1 MNFEDIP
8 AFKDI
13 ESRIIIPNVSA
24 QSSILGQ
31 YVEILLGSDG
41 EFLIKSGSEVF
52 CFDFLDM
59 SAKDKAECYLGKGFA
74 RLAQIIPISGDEFF
88 IRIKFFAHPLSDGFK
103 INVLM
108 GDEMMEIFTRQR
120 NSSKMHE
127 NVKKYFL
134 IDGLG
139 NEDEYFLVYKG
150 AADGAG
156 DDIGGST
163 AFTLYSPQ
171 YSVSVEVKKETDL
184 LEKSFCEAIRV
195 VGSKNKFDKNLY
207 LVKGGIDFSSKKEYL
222 SAYAEKKLSSIT
234 AENDSYFKAWDRY
247 GEEEGILLLDMAKEI
262 GVLHFDGIEPA
273 DEPEILR
280 FFIKGEIPK
289 ILKCMGDFSKI
300 TLELASEPPLYVEKP
315 NISWKEFADGILI
328 NAEAENNGKKSN
340 SKKAKESLTINSIG
354 ENYIEVKC
362 SLGHKDIDKDKYF
375 FTMSFAGEKA
385 QIERRNKARR
395 NVLMGKSANPQ
406 LGLIIEGSSEILEA
420 RKPSKT
426 IIKAVSPYVREKIFP
441 KNAPT
446 PTQEKAIEIALNT
459 PDIALIQG
467 PPGTGKTTVINAII
481 ERLNEIKPKTDAQS
495 GAVLLSAFQ
504 HCAVENVKSRVK
516 VNGLPTVKFGG
527 KEKNDALDESGWNN
541 DLEAYIESIRGKIKE
556 RYPSLAKGKEL
567 LDVEKEYIS
576 YVLSPSREKAL
587 RLIDKLLDNP
597 AVALNRACASSLRGL
612 HEGLKIRNSKPYADV
627 DEESAALVREIRI
640 SEQGFKDDGPAILEK
655 ILEVFGGT
663 LLSADDKKSIEHIL
677 KTNKFDGDYIRGLKE
692 RLFDSVLPD
701 PVFNTE
707 KPKENILAAI
717 KAAMCAV
724 KDSFSAED
732 KLESV
737 LSEYL
742 SELEGN
748 IFGVRDSLKEL
759 TFVYAST
766 VQQCEGREILNAKG
780 KDRPNYDTVIVDEAA
795 RTSPRDLLIPMAK
808 AEKRI
813 ILVGDQRQL
822 PHIIDDSI
830 LVRIDRIDNGD
841 AQDKVDIAGDIRAKI
856 KDSMFGYLFNKLKI
870 LEKSDGIQRTITLDT
885 QYRMHPLLGKFVS
898 DNFYKQYGEDFKSDL
913 APEYFRHNIECLGD
927 ASAVWI
933 NVPLAAGECKRFGT
947 SWTRTPE
954 SECIV
959 RYLKELMEG
968 SDDKL
973 TFGVITFYKA
983 QADKIE
989 SEIKKLGIYEK
1000 VKDRVT
1006 IGTVD
1011 SFQGMEF
1018 DVVFLSMVRSRKIH
1032 KKSSALS
1039 LFGHLMMEN
1048 RLCVAMSR
1056 QKKLLIMVG
1065 DKDFATSRIA
1075 RESIPAVSN
1084 FYDICASKG
1093 KVLNV

>member
-8 AFKDI
+8 AFEEV
-13 ESRIIIPNVSA
+13 ESEIVIPI
-24 QSSILGQ
+24 SSTQFPALGP
-31 YVEILLGSDG
+31 YVEILLGSAG
-41 EFLIKSGSEVF
+41 EFLIKSGDEAF
-52 CFDFLDM
+52 YFDFLNM
-59 SAKDKAECYLGKGFA
+59 SAKDKAEYYLGKGFA
-74 RLAQIIPISGDEFF
+74 RLAKIIPISGNKFS

-103 INVLM
+103 INVLI
-108 GDEMMEIFTRQR
+108 GDEIMEIFTRKR
-120 NSSKMHE
+120 NPTKMYE
-127 NVKKYFL
+127 KVKKYFL

-139 NEDEYFLVYKG
+139 GEDEYFLIYKG
-150 AADGAG
+150 DVDVGK
-156 DDIGGST
+156 DDIGGLT
-163 AFTLYSPQ
+163 AFTLYNPQ
-171 YSVSVEVKKETDL
+171 YSISIEVKKETGL
-184 LEKSFCEAIRV
+184 LDKYFCEAIRA
-195 VGSKNKFDKNLY
+195 VGGKNKFDKNLY
-207 LVKGGIDFSSKKEYL
+207 LVKGGIAFSSKKDYL
-222 SAYAEKKLSSIT
+222 SACAKKKLSSIM
-234 AENDSYFKAWDRY
+234 AENDSYFKVWDRY

-262 GVLHFDGIEPA
+262 GVLHFDSIEPA
-273 DEPEILR
+273 DKPEVLR
-280 FFIKGEIPK
+280 FFIKEEIPK
-289 ILKCMGDFSKI
+289 ILKCMGDLSKI
-300 TLELASEPPLYVEKP
+300 TLELASELPLYVENP
-315 NISWKEFADGILI
+315 DISWKDFAAGILL
-328 NAEAENNGKKSN
+328 NAETENNGKKSD
-340 SKKAKESLTINSIG
+340 SKKSKGSLTINSIG
-354 ENYIEVKC
+354 ENYIEARC
-362 SLGHKDIDKDKYF
+362 SLWHEEIDKGKYF

-385 QIERRNKARR
+385 QIERRNKARE

-406 LGLIIEGSSEILEA
+406 LGLIIEGSSEIFEA
-420 RKPSKT
+420 RKPPKT

-495 GAVLLSAFQ
+495 GVVLLSAFQ

-516 VNGLPTVKFGG
+516 VNGLPTIKFGG
-527 KEKNDALDESGWNN
+527 KGKDDASDEIEWNN
-541 DLEAYIESIRGKIKE
+541 DLEAYIESIKRKIKE
-556 RYPSLAKGKEL
+556 RYPSLSKGREL

-576 YVLSPSREKAL
+576 YVSSPSREKAS
-587 RLIDKLLDNP
+587 RLIDKLLNNP
-597 AVALNRACASSLRGL
+597 AVALNRACVSSLRGL
-612 HEGLKIRNSKPYADV
+612 REDLKTRNSKQDV
-627 DEESAALVREIRI
+627 DVDKEIVALVRDIRI
-640 SEQGFKDDGPAILEK
+640 SDQGFKDDGPAVLEK
-655 ILEVFGGT
+655 ILEIFDGT
-663 LLSADDKKSIEHIL
+663 LLSVEDKKHIEHIL
-677 KTNKFDGDYIRGLKE
+677 KTNKFDGVYIRGLKE

-701 PVFNTE
+701 PVFNME
-707 KPKENILAAI
+707 KPKENILVAI
-717 KAAMCAV
+717 NAAMGV
-724 KDSFSAED
+724 IKDSFSAED
-732 KLESV
+732 KLESI

-748 IFGVRDSLKEL
+748 IFGVRASLKEL

-780 KDRPNYDTVIVDEAA
+780 KDHPNYDTVIIDEAA

-830 LVRIDRIDNGD
+830 LTRIDRIDNGD
-841 AQDKVDIAGDIRAKI
+841 DEVNVDISEDIRAKI
-856 KDSMFGYLFNKLKI
+856 KDSMFGYLFNKLKK
-870 LEKSDGIQRTITLDT
+870 LEESDGIQRTITLDT

-898 DNFYKQYGEDFKSDL
+898 DNFYRQYGEDFKSGLD
-913 APEYFRHNIECLGD
+913 PEYFRHNIECFGGTP
-927 ASAVWI
+927 AVWI
-933 NVPLAAGECKRFGT
+933 NVPLTAGECERVGT
-947 SWTRTPE
+947 SWIRKPE
-954 SECIV
+954 EECIV
-959 RYLKELMEG
+959 RYLKKLIERP
-968 SDDKL
+968 DDKL

-989 SEIKKLGIYEK
+989 SEIKKLEIYEK

-1032 KKSSALS
+1032 KKSTAVS

-1065 DKDFATSRIA
+1065 DKDFATCDIA
-1075 RESIPAVSN
+1075 RKSIPAVSN
-1084 FYDICASKG
+1084 FYDICVNNG
-1093 KVLNV
+1093 KVLNG